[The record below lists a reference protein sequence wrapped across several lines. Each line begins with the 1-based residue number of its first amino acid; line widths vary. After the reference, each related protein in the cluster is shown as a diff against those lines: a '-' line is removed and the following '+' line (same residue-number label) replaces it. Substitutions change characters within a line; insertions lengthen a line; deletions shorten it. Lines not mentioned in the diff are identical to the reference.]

1 MHAAL
6 SINERYTYVL
16 FSVHRIARAAGNLNF
31 LCFLTQCKEGAAQ
44 MAYEITATVS
54 ADSLLFPDL
63 ASNECSCNDVDG
75 IKELGQ
81 AAQAAAV
88 SHDLGVLPERV
99 TGTEVS
105 DDAQSTVIKA
115 ATYPV
120 TPLAR
125 HDQSKYVLLSVLK
138 MRQFKGL
145 NALYMQSCTGYIIS
159 LYSGAYTFGPIVS
172 QFYIIIIK

>member
-63 ASNECSCNDVDG
+63 ASNERSCNDVDG

-81 AAQAAAV
+81 AAQDAAV
-88 SHDLGVLPERV
+88 SHGLGVLPERV

-125 HDQSKYVLLSVLK
+125 HDQSSFVNETIQ
-138 MRQFKGL
+138 RFECII
-145 NALYMQSCTGYIIS
+145 QSCTGYIIS

-172 QFYIIIIK
+172 QFYIVIIK